1 MRSRPSLLLALG
13 VAASCAALLPAA
25 AGAQPPAPDPTGPPV
40 LVGAPYLVREAPGR
54 LTVRL
59 RLDRAVPARFDGE
72 LRATAVVDGR
82 IASLQPVAGRR
93 GGRVHC
99 YAASAAA
106 RSDRLGRLV
115 AVSVV
120 LDGPPPT
127 AVTALAAV
135 RAPRAGDAR
144 GAPLRC

>member
-13 VAASCAALLPAA
+13 AAASCAALLPAA
-25 AGAQPPAPDPTGPPV
+25 AGAQPPAPDPVGPPA
-40 LVGAPYLVREAPGR
+40 LLGPPYLVREAPGR

-59 RLDRAVPARFDGE
+59 RLDRPVARRFDGE
-72 LRATAVVDGR
+72 LRATAVVDGQ
-82 IASLQPVAGRR
+82 IASLLPVAGRR
-93 GGRVHC
+93 GRSHC

-106 RSDRLGRLV
+106 KSDRLRRLV

-120 LDGPPPT
+120 LDGPPQT
-127 AVTALAAV
+127 AVTALVAV

>member
-25 AGAQPPAPDPTGPPV
+25 AGAQPPAPDPVGPPV
-40 LVGAPYLVREAPGR
+40 LLGPPYLVREAPGR

-59 RLDRAVPARFDGE
+59 RLDRPVARRFDGE
-72 LRATAVVDGR
+72 LRATAVVDGQ

-93 GGRVHC
+93 GRIHC

-106 RSDRLGRLV
+106 KSDRLGRLV

-120 LDGPPPT
+120 LDGPPQT
-127 AVTALAAV
+127 AVTALVAV

>member
-1 MRSRPSLLLALG
+1 
-13 VAASCAALLPAA
+13 VCAALLPAA
-25 AGAQPPAPDPTGPPV
+25 AGAQPPAPDPTGAPA
-40 LVGAPYLVREAPGR
+40 LLGTPYLVREAPGR

-59 RLDRAVPARFDGE
+59 RLDRAVPSRFDGE

-93 GGRVHC
+93 GAQAHC

-127 AVTALAAV
+127 GVTALVEV

>member
-1 MRSRPSLLLALG
+1 MRSRPSLLVALG
-13 VAASCAALLPAA
+13 AAASCAALLPAA
-25 AGAQPPAPDPTGPPV
+25 AGAQPPAPDPVGPPV
-40 LVGAPYLVREAPGR
+40 LLGPPYLVREAPGR

-59 RLDRAVPARFDGE
+59 RLDRPVARRFDGE
-72 LRATAVVDGR
+72 LRATAVVDGQ
-82 IASLQPVAGRR
+82 IASLQPVAGGR
-93 GGRVHC
+93 GRTHC

-106 RSDRLGRLV
+106 KSDRLGRLV

-120 LDGPPPT
+120 LDGPPQT
-127 AVTALAAV
+127 AVTALVAV

>member
-1 MRSRPSLLLALG
+1 MRLRPSLLLALG
-13 VAASCAALLPAA
+13 VAALCAALLPGA

-40 LVGAPYLVREAPGR
+40 LLGPPYLVREAPGR

-59 RLDRAVPARFDGE
+59 RLDRAVARRFDGE
-72 LRATAVVDGR
+72 LRATAVVDGQ

-93 GGRVHC
+93 GRSHC

-106 RSDRLGRLV
+106 KSDRLRRLV

-120 LDGPPPT
+120 LDGPPQT
-127 AVTALAAV
+127 AVTALVAV

>member
-25 AGAQPPAPDPTGPPV
+25 AGAQPPAPDPLGPPV
-40 LVGAPYLVREAPGR
+40 ILGPPYLVREAPGR

-59 RLDRAVPARFDGE
+59 RLDRPVARRFDGE
-72 LRATAVVDGR
+72 LRATGVVDGQ

-93 GGRVHC
+93 GARAHC

-106 RSDRLGRLV
+106 KSDRLGRLV
-115 AVSVV
+115 
-120 LDGPPPT
+120 
-127 AVTALAAV
+127 AV

>member
-13 VAASCAALLPAA
+13 VAAVCAALLPAA
-25 AGAQPPAPDPTGPPV
+25 AGAQPPAPDPTGAPV
-40 LVGAPYLVREAPGR
+40 LLGPPYLVREAPGR

-59 RLDRAVPARFDGE
+59 RLDRAVASRFDGE

-93 GGRVHC
+93 GTRAHC

-106 RSDRLGRLV
+106 KSDRLGRLV
-115 AVSVV
+115 ALSFV
-120 LDGPPPT
+120 LDGPPQT
-127 AVTALAAV
+127 GVTALVAV
-135 RAPRAGDAR
+135 RAPRAGDAA

>member
-13 VAASCAALLPAA
+13 AAASCAALLPAA
-25 AGAQPPAPDPTGPPV
+25 VGAQPSAPDPVGPPA
-40 LVGAPYLVREAPGR
+40 LLGPPYLVREAPGR

-59 RLDRAVPARFDGE
+59 RLDRPVARRFDGQ
-72 LRATAVVDGR
+72 

-93 GGRVHC
+93 GRIHC

-106 RSDRLGRLV
+106 KSDRLGRLV

-120 LDGPPPT
+120 LDGPPQT
-127 AVTALAAV
+127 AVTALVAV

>member
-13 VAASCAALLPAA
+13 VTAASAALLPA
-25 AGAQPPAPDPTGPPV
+25 GVRAQPPGPDPSGPPV
-40 LVGAPYLVREAPGR
+40 LLGAPYLVREAPGR

-59 RLDRAVPARFDGE
+59 RLDRPVPSRFDGE

-82 IASLQPVAGRR
+82 IASLQPVEGRR
-93 GGRVHC
+93 GDRVHC
-99 YAASAAA
+99 YAASATAK
-106 RSDRLGRLV
+106 SDRLGRLV

-120 LDGPPPT
+120 LDGPPQT
-127 AVTALAAV
+127 GVTALVEV
-135 RAPRAGDAR
+135 RAPRAGDSR

>member
-13 VAASCAALLPAA
+13 AAASCAALLPAA
-25 AGAQPPAPDPTGPPV
+25 AGAQPPAPDPVGPPA
-40 LVGAPYLVREAPGR
+40 LLGPPYLVREAPGR

-59 RLDRAVPARFDGE
+59 RLDRPVARRFDGE

-93 GGRVHC
+93 GRSHC

-106 RSDRLGRLV
+106 KSDRLRRLV

-120 LDGPPPT
+120 LDGPPQT
-127 AVTALAAV
+127 AVTALVAV

>member
-1 MRSRPSLLLALG
+1 MRPRPSLLLALG
-13 VAASCAALLPAA
+13 FAASCAALLPAA
-25 AGAQPPAPDPTGPPV
+25 AGAQPPAPDPVGPPA
-40 LVGAPYLVREAPGR
+40 LLGPPYLVREAPGR

-59 RLDRAVPARFDGE
+59 RLDRPVARRFDGE
-72 LRATAVVDGR
+72 LRATAVVDGQ

-93 GGRVHC
+93 GRTHC

-106 RSDRLGRLV
+106 KSDRLGRLV

-120 LDGPPPT
+120 LDGPPQT
-127 AVTALAAV
+127 GVTALVAV

>member
-13 VAASCAALLPAA
+13 AAASCAALLPAA
-25 AGAQPPAPDPTGPPV
+25 AGAQPPAPDPVGP
-40 LVGAPYLVREAPGR
+40 PYLVREAPGR

-59 RLDRAVPARFDGE
+59 RLDRPVARRFDGE
-72 LRATAVVDGR
+72 LRATAVVDGQ

-93 GGRVHC
+93 GRSHC

-106 RSDRLGRLV
+106 KSDRLRRLV

-120 LDGPPPT
+120 LDGPPQT
-127 AVTALAAV
+127 GVTALVAV